1 LKPWS
6 REWVFDG
13 NDPISQAQSEHSKPL
28 FGPSAEE
35 EAQANLK
42 ALSAAISGAQGALAP
57 LTKGQAAGTRGN
69 AGAGTANAVNPA
81 AAAKAGQQAGVA
93 AGVGLE
99 RVPAFGQSPDASSVL
114 QQKGAL

>member
-1 LKPWS
+1 VGAIPQGPNPTTPSVNPTAAQEIEKASVLDKPGKFALTSSAEKSPTTRNAAASMNAAAAVTGLKPWS

-42 ALSAAISGAQGALAP
+42 ALSAAISGAQG
-57 LTKGQAAGTRGN
+57 
-69 AGAGTANAVNPA
+69 
-81 AAAKAGQQAGVA
+81 
-93 AGVGLE
+93 
-99 RVPAFGQSPDASSVL
+99 
-114 QQKGAL
+114 